1 MLNDMFFDEIALGV
15 PQTGVA
21 ARDLALSA
29 WALAGAYSLSSV
41 TRDSNDAIV
50 TAAVAWPNGQSGVFT
65 TITASTAF
73 PGAIDAYSITY
84 TFGNGGVKTVTQPLI
99 TRDSAGAVAVQP
111 ALVLS

>member
-1 MLNDMFFDEIALGV
+1 MNDTQFGEFSVGRPQVEEAMRDQALM
-15 PQTGVA
+15 T
-21 ARDLALSA
+21 

-50 TAAVAWPNGQSGVFT
+50 TAAVTWPNGQSGVFT
-65 TITASTAF
+65 TITASTTF

-99 TRDSAGAVAVQP
+99 SRDSNGAVAVQP